1 MGVNLR
7 CGGLACLVLIFQ
19 SLSSFNYAHAG
30 PTAYTYDSLRRVT
43 KATYPNGA
51 SISYQYDNAGNVTS
65 VVSSGGTPPP
75 PPANLPP
82 VANADSFGIQKC
94 SFSYF
99 DVLGND
105 TDPDNNVPLSI
116 VSVTGSGKVSA
127 TLVDSQT
134 IRFESYSVLGST
146 TLSYKIQDSQGA
158 QAVGTIYVTV
168 APAPACS
175 GGGVISIE

>member
-1 MGVNLR
+1 MGVNLK

-19 SLSSFNYAHAG
+19 SLISLSYAHAG

-43 KATYPNGA
+43 KATYPNGM

-65 VVSSGGTPPP
+65 VVSSGGAPPP
-75 PPANLPP
+75 PPTNLPP
-82 VANADSFGIQKC
+82 VANADSFAIQKC

-134 IRFESYSVLGST
+134 IRFESYSILGLT
-146 TLSYKIQDSQGA
+146 TLSYKIQDSLGA
-158 QAVGTIYVTV
+158 QATGTININIT
-168 APAPACS
+168 PTPSC
-175 GGGVISIE
+175 GGGVISTE